1 MPRSCSQFSQM
12 GSGLETSRN
21 HDLSYHTCT
30 CYLRLTNYLTVE
42 QTLKWQ
48 PIECVIRH
56 YSPLTLSAKRV
67 YTHTHTHTHT
77 HTPLTTTPGTTP
89 QSPTSPQ
96 SHQQPSS
103 RPRPVAR
110 KRIPTDSDLESST
123 SSSSPLTS
131 INSTHAL
138 SQRQGSTCDS
148 IAEELDI
155 YTDDNGAEADTFA
168 QPVREEE
175 EKLKME
181 VVRMKREK
189 ESLQVQAPS

>member
-1 MPRSCSQFSQM
+1 MTTIRVCDTSLFS
-12 GSGLETSRN
+12 SHSLCK
-21 HDLSYHTCT
+21 TC
-30 CYLRLTNYLTVE
+30 V
-42 QTLKWQ
+42 
-48 PIECVIRH
+48 
-56 YSPLTLSAKRV
+56 
-67 YTHTHTHTHT
+67 HTHTHT
-77 HTPLTTTPGTTP
+77 HTPLTTIPGTTP

-96 SHQQPSS
+96 SHQQASS

-110 KRIPTDSDLESST
+110 KRTPTDSDLESST

-138 SQRQGSTCDS
+138 SQRQASTCDS

-168 QPVREEE
+168 QPAREEE

-181 VVRMKREK
+181 LDRMKREK
-189 ESLQVQAPS
+189 ESLQVYRLLPRHCPASIGFSADYHTIMV